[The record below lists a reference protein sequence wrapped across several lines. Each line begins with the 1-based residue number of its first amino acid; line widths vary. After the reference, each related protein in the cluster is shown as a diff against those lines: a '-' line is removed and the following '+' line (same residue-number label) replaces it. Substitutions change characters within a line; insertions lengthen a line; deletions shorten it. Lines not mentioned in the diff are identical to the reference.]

1 MKKTIITTTTIIVA
15 LIIFSNLARAQN
27 SVQSISDVNSDPTT
41 KKELFTSDYNRNN
54 LLGILSGVQNDL
66 ENKDLKA
73 VQTKSTSISAYLKDR
88 RNNKGKISKKD
99 DKVEKLLELEYGNF
113 ADSKSSTISL
123 GSQDRVLK
131 ISSIKDKIDIY
142 HFDANQING
151 AKIRYVTY
159 YDKEDDT
166 INNDLNKFLIA
177 VTKGDELKIRKE
189 LKNVYKDIFKDSDD
203 KVTSISK
210 IRDNLTLARYL
221 ASNGQPK
228 AAEDS
233 IKWTDSLILKLIELT
248 SDNPTEQQNVKKL
261 KQELKDVS
269 KLSDEKYISEWEK
282 LDMRMQEW
290 WKKNVKK

>member
-27 SVQSISDVNSDPTT
+27 SVQSISDVNADPTT